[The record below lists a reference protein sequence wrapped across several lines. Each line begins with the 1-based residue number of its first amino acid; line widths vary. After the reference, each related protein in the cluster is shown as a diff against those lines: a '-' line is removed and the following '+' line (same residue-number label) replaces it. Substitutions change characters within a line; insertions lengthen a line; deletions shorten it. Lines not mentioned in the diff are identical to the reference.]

1 MVSVTI
7 VNLFL
12 FGLTFCVQKCILCFV
27 SGLQFTLY
35 LIFLPERKG
44 IYMNQ
49 TTSSKW
55 SIKTLALIGLM
66 TAVICVI
73 SPFSIPIPISPVPI
87 TLGIFA
93 IYLSLFSLGMTK
105 GFLSCVIYLCLGLAG
120 LPVFAGFTGG
130 AGKLLGPTGGYL
142 FGYLFLALIA
152 GFFIDRFGNK
162 WYLTLVGMLLG
173 TAVCYA
179 FGTAW
184 LAIQLHLTFIKALW
198 AGVIPYIPADLV
210 KMVLALLVGIPLR
223 KALRRAGLI

>member
-1 MVSVTI
+1 MS
-7 VNLFL
+7 
-12 FGLTFCVQKCILCFV
+12 
-27 SGLQFTLY
+27 
-35 LIFLPERKG
+35 
-44 IYMNQ
+44 Q

-55 SIKTLALIGLM
+55 SIKTIALIGLM

-87 TLGIFA
+87 TLSIFA
-93 IYLSLFSLGMTK
+93 IYLSLFALGMTK

-120 LPVFAGFTGG
+120 VPVFAGFTCG

-142 FGYLFLALIA
+142 LGYLFLALIA

-162 WYLTLVGMLLG
+162 WYLSLLGMLLG

-179 FGTAW
+179 FGTLW
-184 LAIQLHLTFIKALW
+184 LAIQMHLTFIKALW

-210 KMVLALLVGIPLR
+210 KMALALLVGIPLR
-223 KALRRAGLI
+223 KALRKAGLV